1 MIKVSFNINS
11 EESRLQKIWSCIII
25 ILIGF
30 GIYGLYGY
38 LRLEEPPIEEKMDIG
53 PAQPKTV
60 VSPGPGITSDEILIG
75 SSLALGGHASFL
87 GTQYL
92 HGAMCLIHK
101 INDEGGI
108 HNRNIRIIAYD
119 DEYDPPQCVENTNR
133 LINKDKVFCLFC
145 YVGTPTS
152 LKIIDIVEDSKIPL
166 LGIFSGADKLR
177 FPFRHYIFNIR
188 SSYYQETNAVV
199 RYFIEEKGLRRIA
212 VFYQYDDYG
221 FDGLKGTQIA
231 LQKYDLSPVATGSY
245 IRGTLDIE
253 EALDTIQAS
262 QAEAVVMIGTYSPC
276 AKFIKEARARKYN
289 PLFYNVSFVGADK
302 LVEEL
307 GDDGEGILIT
317 QVVPP
322 PTERILLP
330 ACGQYSRLLARY
342 YPDDTPNFVS
352 FEGFINAKVL
362 IEALRRTGRDITRE
376 GFIKALESIKEHYVG
391 IGSAISFGP
400 RDHQGIDDVY
410 FTEVRGRKIQLLY
423 K

>member
-1 MIKVSFNINS
+1 M
-11 EESRLQKIWSCIII
+11 
-25 ILIGF
+25 IGF
-30 GIYGLYGY
+30 GIYSLYGY
-38 LRLEEPPIEEKMDIG
+38 LRLGTPPIEEKMDIG
-53 PAQPKTV
+53 PAQSTTV
-60 VSPGPGITSDEILIG
+60 VSGPGISTDEILIG

-92 HGAMCLIHK
+92 HGAMCLIQK

-108 HNRNIRIIAYD
+108 HRRKIRVITYD
-119 DEYDPPQCVENTNR
+119 DEYDPPRCVANTNR
-133 LINKDKVFCLFC
+133 LIHKDKVFCLFC
-145 YVGTPTS
+145 YVGTPTT
-152 LKIIDIVEDSKIPL
+152 LKIIDIVEENKIPL

-177 FPFRHYIFNIR
+177 FPFRHYIFNVR

-231 LQKYDLSPVATGSY
+231 LQKYNFSPVTTGSY
-245 IRGTLDIE
+245 IRGTMDIE
-253 EALDTIQAS
+253 EALDKIQAS
-262 QAEAVVMIGTYSPC
+262 RAQAVIMIGTYSPC

-302 LVEEL
+302 LVQEL
-307 GDDGEGILIT
+307 GDAGEGILIT

-330 ACGQYSRLLARY
+330 ACEQYSRQLARY
-342 YPDDTPNFVS
+342 YPDDRPNFVS
-352 FEGFINAKVL
+352 FEGFINARVL

-376 GFIKALESIKEHYVG
+376 GFIRALESIKEHYVG
-391 IGSAISFGP
+391 IGTAISFGP

-410 FTEVRGRKIQLLY
+410 FTEVRNGQIQLLY

>member
-1 MIKVSFNINS
+1 M
-11 EESRLQKIWSCIII
+11 QKIWSGIII

-30 GIYGLYGY
+30 GIYSLYGY
-38 LRLEEPPIEEKMDIG
+38 LRLGTPPIEEKMDIG
-53 PAQPKTV
+53 PAQPTTV
-60 VSPGPGITSDEILIG
+60 ASGPGISPDEILIG

-92 HGAMCLIHK
+92 HGAMCLIQK

-108 HNRNIRIIAYD
+108 HNRKIRVITYD
-119 DEYDPPQCVENTNR
+119 DEYDPPRCVANTNR
-133 LINKDKVFCLFC
+133 LIHKDKVFCLFC
-145 YVGTPTS
+145 YVGTPTT
-152 LKIIDIVEDSKIPL
+152 LKIIDIVEENKIPL

-177 FPFRHYIFNIR
+177 FPFRHYIFNVR

-231 LQKYDLSPVATGSY
+231 LQKYDFSPVTTGSY
-245 IRGTLDIE
+245 VRGTLDIE
-253 EALDTIQAS
+253 EALDKIQAS
-262 QAEAVVMIGTYSPC
+262 RAQAVIMIGTYSPC

-302 LVEEL
+302 LVQEL
-307 GDDGEGILIT
+307 GDAGEGVLIT

-330 ACGQYSRLLARY
+330 ACEQYSRQLARY
-342 YPDDTPNFVS
+342 YPDDRPNFVS
-352 FEGFINAKVL
+352 FEGFINARVL

-376 GFIKALESIKEHYVG
+376 GFIRALESIKEHYVG
-391 IGSAISFGP
+391 IGTAISFGP

-410 FTEVRGRKIQLLY
+410 FTEVRNGQIQLLY

>member
-1 MIKVSFNINS
+1 
-11 EESRLQKIWSCIII
+11 LQKIWSGIII

-30 GIYGLYGY
+30 GIYSLYGY
-38 LRLEEPPIEEKMDIG
+38 LRLGTPPIEEKMDIG
-53 PAQPKTV
+53 PAQPTTV
-60 VSPGPGITSDEILIG
+60 ASGPGISPDEILIG

-92 HGAMCLIHK
+92 HGAMCLIQK

-108 HNRNIRIIAYD
+108 HNRKIRVITYD
-119 DEYDPPQCVENTNR
+119 DEYDPPRCVANTNR
-133 LINKDKVFCLFC
+133 LIHKDKVFCLFC
-145 YVGTPTS
+145 YVGTPTT
-152 LKIIDIVEDSKIPL
+152 LKIIDIVEENKIPL

-177 FPFRHYIFNIR
+177 FPFRHYIFNVR

-231 LQKYDLSPVATGSY
+231 LQKYDFSPVTTGSY
-245 IRGTLDIE
+245 VRGTLDIE
-253 EALDTIQAS
+253 EALDKIQAS
-262 QAEAVVMIGTYSPC
+262 RAQAVIMIGTYSPC

-302 LVEEL
+302 LVQEL
-307 GDDGEGILIT
+307 GDAGEGVLIT

-330 ACGQYSRLLARY
+330 ACEQYSRQLARY
-342 YPDDTPNFVS
+342 YPDDRPNFVS
-352 FEGFINAKVL
+352 FEGFINARVL

-376 GFIKALESIKEHYVG
+376 GFIRALESIKEHYVG
-391 IGSAISFGP
+391 IGTAISFGP

-410 FTEVRGRKIQLLY
+410 FTEVRNGQIQLLY

>member
-1 MIKVSFNINS
+1 M
-11 EESRLQKIWSCIII
+11 QKIWSGIII

-30 GIYGLYGY
+30 GIYSLYGY
-38 LRLEEPPIEEKMDIG
+38 LRLEMPPLEEKIDIG
-53 PAQPKTV
+53 PAQPTTV
-60 VSPGPGITSDEILIG
+60 ASGPGISPDEILIG

-92 HGAMCLIHK
+92 HGAMCLIQK

-108 HNRNIRIIAYD
+108 HHRKIRVIAYD
-119 DEYDPPQCVENTNR
+119 DEYDPPRCVANTNR
-133 LINKDKVFCLFC
+133 LIHKDKVFCLFC
-145 YVGTPTS
+145 YVGTPTT
-152 LKIIDIVEDSKIPL
+152 LKIIDIVEENKIPL

-177 FPFRHYIFNIR
+177 FPFRHYIFNVR

-231 LQKYDLSPVATGSY
+231 LQKHDLSPVTTGSY
-245 IRGTLDIE
+245 VRGTLDIE
-253 EALDTIQAS
+253 EALDKIQAS
-262 QAEAVVMIGTYSPC
+262 RAQAVIMIGTYSPC

-302 LVEEL
+302 LVQEL
-307 GDDGEGILIT
+307 GDAGEGILIT

-330 ACGQYSRLLARY
+330 ACEQYSRQLARY
-342 YPDDTPNFVS
+342 YPDDRPNFVS
-352 FEGFINAKVL
+352 FEGFINARVL

-391 IGSAISFGP
+391 IGTAISFGP

-410 FTEVRGRKIQLLY
+410 FTEVRNGQIQLLY